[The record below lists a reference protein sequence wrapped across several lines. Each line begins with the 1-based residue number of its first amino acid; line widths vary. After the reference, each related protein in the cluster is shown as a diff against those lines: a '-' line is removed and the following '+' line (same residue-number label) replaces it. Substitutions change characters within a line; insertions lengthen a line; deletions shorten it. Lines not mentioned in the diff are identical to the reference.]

1 MTLRRWKWRLAGLG
15 FFALFLFV
23 ALHLYLNSGY
33 VRAWALSRI
42 EKNLVAQLGEV
53 ELGDRFSVDWIGR
66 VKAGPLTVVGEKGP
80 IFSVAS
86 VTVRPAYRRL
96 LIGRVEPAAITLDKV
111 DIDLDRAR
119 EAFKRLLDNP
129 REDLHVPNQSG
140 NRAVLDI
147 SIRANEVQIRT
158 ARPGLQKL
166 LRAFDPLSG
175 RFGVRRSATDWRIK
189 GDLRFGKDGHSEFDT
204 ERDSAGT
211 LKLKMNLDAP
221 HLDQMV
227 DRYEDLPFSVKD
239 GELLVDLG
247 VDADQNF
254 RRGTTSS
261 TVRMQKLRL
270 EGDRLDSETV
280 GPLDLS
286 GGATVD
292 WDSGQI
298 RLTKTEVGISGYAP
312 LPLEISGRLQL
323 GPEHDIDLQASIH
336 KLDFP
341 RLLRALPARL
351 SPGDEIPAMTGVVS
365 AQFGLKG
372 PALEPERLELTAKL
386 DLTSLRPLQSSA
398 VPLMNSFEYRPA
410 RENGH
415 GPIVIV
421 GAKNPIYVALPQ
433 IPPVLVAAVVLSE
446 DAGFWNHRGF
456 DFQEIKDS
464 LVEAAEEKRFRG
476 ASTITQQLAKN
487 LYFSR
492 EKTYARKIR
501 EAIATLTLEASLPKS
516 RILEI
521 YLNII
526 EWGPEIYGVGQAA
539 QHYFGREVGE
549 ITPKEA
555 AFLASIIPN
564 PIKYHVYYRQGA
576 LSEIWEKRVH
586 ELLVKMR
593 DWSILNEEEFTQAE
607 ATPIVFAAPK
617 KVEN

>member
-1 MTLRRWKWRLAGLG
+1 
-15 FFALFLFV
+15 
-23 ALHLYLNSGY
+23 
-33 VRAWALSRI
+33 
-42 EKNLVAQLGEV
+42 
-53 ELGDRFSVDWIGR
+53 
-66 VKAGPLTVVGEKGP
+66 
-80 IFSVAS
+80 
-86 VTVRPAYRRL
+86 
-96 LIGRVEPAAITLDKV
+96 
-111 DIDLDRAR
+111 
-119 EAFKRLLDNP
+119 
-129 REDLHVPNQSG
+129 
-140 NRAVLDI
+140 
-147 SIRANEVQIRT
+147 
-158 ARPGLQKL
+158 
-166 LRAFDPLSG
+166 
-175 RFGVRRSATDWRIK
+175 
-189 GDLRFGKDGHSEFDT
+189 
-204 ERDSAGT
+204 
-211 LKLKMNLDAP
+211 MNLDAP

-227 DRYEDLPFSVKD
+227 DQYEDLPFIVKD
-239 GELLVDLG
+239 GELLVDLR
-247 VDADQNF
+247 VDAEQNF

-261 TVRMQKLRL
+261 IVRMQKLWL
-270 EGDRLDSETV
+270 EGDRLDSKTV

-292 WDSGQI
+292 WDGGQI

-312 LPLEISGRLQL
+312 LPLEITGQLDL
-323 GPEHDIDLQASIH
+323 GPEHDIDLEATID

-341 RLLRALPARL
+341 RLLRALPTRL

-386 DLTSLRPLQSSA
+386 DLISLRPLQSSS

-415 GPIVIV
+415 GPAVVV
-421 GAKNPIYVALPQ
+421 GAKNPTYVPLPE
-433 IPPVLVAAVVLSE
+433 IPPFLVATVVLSE
-446 DAGFWNHRGF
+446 DAGFWSHRGF

-464 LVEAAEEKRFRG
+464 LVDAAEERRFRG

-539 QHYFGREVGE
+539 QHYFGRDVGE

-593 DWSILNEEEFTQAE
+593 DWSILNEEEFAQAE
-607 ATPIVFAAPK
+607 ETPIVFAASK
-617 KVEN
+617 KTEN